1 MVKRAGFSMISYRIL
16 KMPDFFSAL
25 RADLLS
31 KVCPYQNQTKT
42 FFSALRADFFV
53 YHICGAVRSLW
64 CAVGEKKLH
73 FQDRIS
79 AQNIE
84 NFLAPSARFDK
95 DKWDRF
101 APQTVLIWVDVPSKM
116 NQMGIFLRGTPLI
129 PVKNRGKS
137 GPDTIFFWP
146 PSAATYFGAP
156 STQSHGYNNIY
167 TGLILYRIERNG
179 IVQTSCFV
187 TNFVRICPFSWFLH
201 YLFLHNILRI
211 RYQPGEGFGRT

>member
-1 MVKRAGFSMISYRIL
+1 MSSRLRRETNATRMI
-16 KMPDFFSAL
+16 
-25 RADLLS
+25 
-31 KVCPYQNQTKT
+31 
-42 FFSALRADFFV
+42 
-53 YHICGAVRSLW
+53 LW
-64 CAVGEKKLH
+64 CAVGEKILH

-79 AQNIE
+79 IQKTENEAQNVE

-101 APQTVLIWVDVPSKM
+101 APHLPSKM
-116 NQMGIFLRGTPLI
+116 KSDGNIFVWYSTDTRSCQ
-129 PVKNRGKS
+129 KS
-137 GPDTIFFWP
+137 RESRPWYYFFWP

-156 STQSHGYNNIY
+156 SAQSHGYNSIY

-211 RYQPGEGFGRT
+211 R